1 MTKTSGPDQKSSR
14 GLDAYRTKRDPGKT
28 NEPFAPERPFSADG
42 TLTGRYVV
50 HQHAA
55 RRMHWDLR
63 LQMGQVLRSF
73 AVPRGPSLIP
83 GEKRLAVHTEDHPL
97 EYLDFED
104 VIPAGNYGAGAMIVW
119 DLGRVRYLE
128 GTGEAGLERGKI
140 DFVLSGFK
148 LNGRFALVHTGK
160 RRAGPEGEGG
170 NEWLLFKK
178 TDEHSTSA
186 GNLVE
191 DQPRSVLS
199 GLTVE
204 ELPRRLELAEALEAQ
219 ARRLGAK
226 KSELRAQELTPML
239 CALEG
244 ATLEDPERLYELK
257 LDGVRILADKHGDAV
272 ALRYRTRRSATAS
285 YPEIARAVRALGP
298 RRVVLD
304 GEIVTFDEQGRPN
317 FQRLAPRIHAVRP
330 RDVLAARARV
340 PVSYLVFDLLQ
351 LGEHSLTELPLVER
365 KALLMQ
371 LLPGAGLLRALDHI
385 EGDGRALY
393 ELCRAR
399 ELEGVVAKR
408 ASSPY
413 RPGPR
418 RWTDWVKIKRE
429 RDDDFVVVGWLP
441 RRNTTKSLGALCLA
455 TIVPAEPSGRAP
467 ETASPAPLAYRGR
480 VGTGFD
486 ATTARDL
493 ERRLLA
499 LTPTSDD
506 LVLDRLVGASA
517 EELKGVRPVSPRLVV
532 RVRYAGWTEE
542 GRLRAAVFEGVR
554 VDVAPEQ
561 CTAAPPTAELVEVL
575 SSEARSDLDE
585 PAALPSAPPGPGGGG
600 PSPAGRVVISN
611 RDKPFWPEE
620 GYTKGELCD
629 YYGEIAEVMLP
640 FLRGRPVVLVRY
652 PDGVAGK
659 SFYQWRIP
667 PGTPEWIRT
676 LELYDEEKRSAR
688 GADKRVFLIDD
699 ADSLLYVANLGCIPL
714 HALAYREHTP
724 DSCDFLTID
733 LDVGTQP
740 FADAVRLA
748 LTLRE
753 ILEQLGLPSFPKT
766 SGQKGLHVLVP
777 LGPGAAFNTAKL
789 LCELLGRLL
798 VGRHPDLAT
807 MERRRSKRG
816 SRVYVDTGQTGPSR
830 TIVAPYSVRAYPGA
844 TVSTPLHWE
853 EVHLALDPSLFTILS
868 VPERASRHG
877 DPMAGLLDARPD
889 IPAAV
894 ATLGSWL
901 AR

>member
-1 MTKTSGPDQKSSR
+1 
-14 GLDAYRTKRDPGKT
+14 
-28 NEPFAPERPFSADG
+28 
-42 TLTGRYVV
+42 
-50 HQHAA
+50 
-55 RRMHWDLR
+55 MHWDLR

-73 AVPRGPSLIP
+73 AVPRGPSLVP

-104 VIPAGNYGAGAMIVW
+104 VIPAGNYGAGAMIAW

-128 GTGEAGLERGKI
+128 TSGEAGLERGKI

-148 LNGRFALVHTGK
+148 LNGRFALVHTGR
-160 RRAGPEGEGG
+160 RRAGPQGEGG

-178 TDEHSTSA
+178 TDEHSTTE
-186 GNLVE
+186 GNVVE
-191 DQPRSVLS
+191 ERPRSVLS

-204 ELPRRLELAEALEAQ
+204 ELPRRVELAAELEGRA
-219 ARRLGAK
+219 ARLGAK
-226 KSELRAQELTPML
+226 KIDLRAHELTPMA

-244 ATLEDPERLYELK
+244 ATLDDPERLYELK
-257 LDGVRILADKHGDAV
+257 LDGVRILADKHGDSV
-272 ALRYRTRRSATAS
+272 ALRYRTRRAATAS
-285 YPEIARAVRALGP
+285 YPEIVRAVRSLGP
-298 RRVVLD
+298 QRLVLD

-393 ELCRAR
+393 DLCRAR

-408 ASSPY
+408 ARSPY

-418 RWTDWVKIKRE
+418 RSTDWVKIKRE
-429 RDDDFVVVGWLP
+429 RDDDFVVAGWLP
-441 RRNTTKSLGALCLA
+441 QRNTTKSLGALCLA
-455 TIVPAEPSGRAP
+455 TFVPPEPGRAP
-467 ETASPAPLAYRGR
+467 GEGPPQPAPLVYRGR

-486 ATTARDL
+486 AHTARDL
-493 ERRLLA
+493 MRRLLA
-499 LTPTSDD
+499 LTPTAAAPASDGAAPPNATPPDPAAEAPAPEARD
-506 LVLDRLVGASA
+506 LEAPVGATA
-517 EELKGVRPVSPRLVV
+517 EELKGVRVVAPRLVV

-542 GRLRAAVFEGVR
+542 GRLRAAVFEGIR
-554 VDVAPEQ
+554 TDVAPEQ
-561 CTAAPPTAELVEVL
+561 CTAAPPAGELLEGLPPHETSHEPTSALDAADAGARPAPEMAPGTAAV
-575 SSEARSDLDE
+575 AAPGR
-585 PAALPSAPPGPGGGG
+585 PAPTS
-600 PSPAGRVVISN
+600 RVVIKN
-611 RDKPFWPEE
+611 RDKVFWPEE
-620 GYTKGELCD
+620 GYTKGDLCD

-659 SFYQWRIP
+659 NFYQWRIP
-667 PGTPEWIRT
+667 PGTPAWIRT
-676 LELYDEEKRSAR
+676 LELYDEEKQSAR
-688 GADKRVFLIDD
+688 GTDKRVFLIDD
-699 ADSLLYVANLGCIPL
+699 VDSLLYVANLGCIPL

-724 DSCDFLTID
+724 DDCDFLTID
-733 LDVGTQP
+733 LDVGSQP

-748 LTLRE
+748 LTLRD

-777 LGPGAAFNTAKL
+777 LGPGVAFTTAKL

-816 SRVYVDTGQTGPSR
+816 PRVYVDTGQTGPSR

-868 VPERASRHG
+868 VPERVSRHG
-877 DPMAGLLDARPD
+877 DPMADLLEARPD
-889 IPAAV
+889 IAGAV